1 MKVYVAEL
9 LDTMSMTRVQW
20 TDDVALVVY
29 CGDGLKAF
37 DTIAE
42 NFNKSDERTTGGAP
56 VRIDTKDNWEIKEIG
71 DYTGHYNEPSIITY
85 MTADA

>member
-9 LDTMSMTRVQW
+9 LDTTSMTRVQW

-29 CGDGLKAF
+29 CGYDLNSF
-37 DTIAE
+37 DVIAA
-42 NFNKSDERTTGGAP
+42 NFNKCDERTSGGAP
-56 VRIDTKDNWEIKEIG
+56 IRIDPKDNWELKEIG
-71 DYTGHYNEPSIITY
+71 NYTGHYNEPSIITY